1 MSVSCRAFL
10 TCLCVLASVAANAQ
24 ILVTDDLGRT
34 VTLRAP
40 ARRIVSLAPSLT
52 ESLFAIGAE
61 SRIVGVTTFCNYP
74 ERARSIPPVGGMT
87 NPSIEAIVSRSPDLI
102 TLSMEGNTQTD
113 FTKLVS
119 LGIPVYVSNPRTLNA
134 IYHSIEQLGIL
145 TGLAAQARTL
155 VDSLKKREQL
165 LSSASSTRRTT
176 TLFFISLQ
184 PLIVAGKNTLL
195 NELLT
200 IAGARNI
207 AAGLVGNYPA
217 ISREVVLH
225 EDPDVLLLTADLTG
239 DPRTLTMLFP
249 EWTQL
254 KAVRQHRVYRLDA
267 DIVSRPGPRA
277 VEGLELLIAC
287 LHGGNP

>member
-207 AAGLVGNYPA
+207 AADLVGNYPA

-225 EDPDVLLLTADLTG
+225 EDPDVLLMTADLAG
-239 DPRTLTMLFP
+239 DFRTLTMLFP

-254 KAVRQHRVYRLDA
+254 KAVRQHRVYRLEA

>member
-1 MSVSCRAFL
+1 
-10 TCLCVLASVAANAQ
+10 
-24 ILVTDDLGRT
+24 
-34 VTLRAP
+34 
-40 ARRIVSLAPSLT
+40 
-52 ESLFAIGAE
+52 
-61 SRIVGVTTFCNYP
+61 
-74 ERARSIPPVGGMT
+74 MT

-119 LGIPVYVSNPRTLNA
+119 LGIPVYVSNPRTLSA

-145 TGLAAQARTL
+145 TGLAAQSRTL
-155 VDSLKKREQL
+155 VDSLKQREL
-165 LSSASSTRRTT
+165 FLSSAISTRRTT

-207 AAGLVGNYPA
+207 AAGLAGNYPV
-217 ISREVVLH
+217 ISREVVLQ

-239 DPRTLTMLFP
+239 DLKTLTTLFP

-267 DIVSRPGPRA
+267 DVVTRPGPRA

-287 LHGGNP
+287 LHGGIP